1 MSPAPRL
8 VLIDGHA
15 LAYRAYFALMRRG
28 FATRDGRPTGAVFGF
43 VKMMLEAITN
53 LQPACLAVTF
63 DMAAPTFRHEAYD
76 QYKAHRA
83 RMDDDMVSQM
93 KPLRE
98 VVAAFDIPVYELAGW
113 EADDLIGTIS
123 RQAAAQGYEVLILT
137 GDRDAFQLVTDQVKV
152 LLPTNGVSELA
163 PFGPAQVVEKMG
175 VTPAQIPDLKGLM
188 GDSSD
193 NIPGVPGVGEKG
205 AVKLLLEFGTLENLY
220 KNLDQVK
227 GKLQDKL
234 REHENLARMSLDL
247 ATINCEA
254 PIDFQIEKCHLTM
267 PDLPRLTKVL
277 EDLEFT
283 SIIRQLPRS
292 LAGFAGGPAAG
303 APTLGSPQRGGPG
316 EAGDGGP
323 RLAAALGGDAAQPNL
338 FGGQVAEAAPVVQV
352 ARPLE
357 LNLTI
362 VDTAAK
368 LAELVATLDVA
379 PGFTYDVETT
389 GLNPMRV
396 DLVGVALAVGGPE
409 AKDVRAYYVPVGH
422 GEGTNLAWSDVR
434 TALQPAFADPQKAKV
449 AHNAKYDL
457 EVLQQQGLE
466 ARGLTFDTMIAD
478 YLVYSGRESHGL
490 KALAWELL
498 RYEMTEIKALIGS
511 GAKQITMAQVSVE
524 KAAPYAAAD
533 VAVTTELRHVLG
545 PKLAELG
552 QEKLF
557 HEVELPLVPVLIAME
572 THGVKLDVDYLK
584 QLSDK
589 LGERLAQAEKEIHAH
604 AGGAFNINSPRQLG
618 VVLFEKLQLPV
629 IKRTKTGPSTDA
641 EVLEEL
647 SASHDIVRK
656 ILEYRQLGK
665 LKSTYVD
672 LLPTMVNPNTGRV
685 HTNYNQT
692 MAATGRLSSQDPNLQ
707 NIPIRTDLG
716 REIRRAFLPSRPDR
730 VILAADYSQ
739 IELRILAHVS
749 QDPTFLQAFKE
760 DQDIHAVTAAEIFGV
775 PLAEV
780 TSEMRRRAKT
790 TNFGIIYGQSDFG
803 LSKKLGIPR
812 KEAKEF
818 IERFNARYPGIQHY
832 MIRTLASAR
841 RNGYVETLS
850 GRRRYIP
857 ELSAGNRQVRD
868 FGERMAINA
877 PIQGTAAD
885 IIKIAMVRLFPRL
898 TGLPAAMLLQVHDE
912 LVFEV
917 DRDAVEPLQ
926 ALVTEVMEGA
936 FTLDVPLRVDAH
948 AGPTWMEAK

>member
-28 FATRDGRPTGAVFGF
+28 FATRDGRPTGAIFGF

-76 QYKAHRA
+76 GYKAHRA
-83 RMDDDMVSQM
+83 RMDDDMISQM
-93 KPLRE
+93 APLRE
-98 VVAAFDIPVYELAGW
+98 VVAAFDVPVYELAGW

-123 RQAAAQGYEVLILT
+123 RQAEALGYEVLILT
-137 GDRDAFQLVTDQVKV
+137 GDRDAFQLVTDKVKV
-152 LLPTNGVSELA
+152 LLPTSGVGDLA
-163 PFGPAQVVEKMG
+163 AFGPEQVLEKMG

-193 NIPGVPGVGEKG
+193 NIPGVPGIGEKG
-205 AVKLLLEFGTLENLY
+205 AVKLLAEFGTVENLY
-220 KNLDQVK
+220 QHLDEVK

-234 REHENLARMSLDL
+234 RENEKLARMSLEL
-247 ATINCEA
+247 ATINCDA
-254 PIDFQIEKCHLTM
+254 PIDFQIEKCHLNM

-283 SIIRQLPRS
+283 TIIRQLPRS
-292 LAGFAGGPAAG
+292 LAGFGGVPVTPG
-303 APTLGSPQRGGPG
+303 GSAP
-316 EAGDGGP
+316 
-323 RLAAALGGDAAQPNL
+323 ALGGEPGTAAPALGGSAAQPSL
-338 FGGQVAEAAPVVQV
+338 FGDQGAEPAPVVQV
-352 ARPLE
+352 ARPLA
-357 LNLTI
+357 LNLTV
-362 VDTAAK
+362 VDTIGK
-368 LAELVATLDVA
+368 LQELVATLAVA
-379 PGFTYDVETT
+379 PSFTYDVETT
-389 GLNPMRV
+389 GLNPLRV
-396 DLVGVALAVGGPE
+396 DLVGVAIAVGGPE
-409 AKDVRAYYVPVGH
+409 VKDVRAFYIPVGH
-422 GEGTNLAWSDVR
+422 EGCDNVPWVGVKA
-434 TALQPAFADPQKAKV
+434 ALQPAFADPQKAKV

-457 EVLQQQGLE
+457 EVLQKQGLTV
-466 ARGLTFDTMIAD
+466 AGLTFDTMIAD

-490 KALAWELL
+490 KSLAWELL
-498 RYEMTEIKALIGS
+498 RYEMTDIKALIGS

-524 KAAPYAAAD
+524 QAAPYAAAD

-545 PKLAELG
+545 PKLVELN

-557 HEVELPLVPVLIAME
+557 HEVELPLVPILMAME
-572 THGVKLDVDYLK
+572 THGVKLDVPYL
-584 QLSDK
+584 QVLSAK
-589 LGERLAQAEKEIHAH
+589 LGERLATAEQEIHRH
-604 AGGAFNINSPRQLG
+604 AGGAFNINSPKQLG
-618 VVLFEKLQLPV
+618 VVLFEKLGLPV

-647 SASHDIVRK
+647 SASHDIVRE

-672 LLPTMVNPNTGRV
+672 LLPTMVNPDTGRV

-707 NIPIRTDLG
+707 NIPIRTELG
-716 REIRRAFLPSRPDR
+716 REIRGAFLPSRPDR

-739 IELRILAHVS
+739 IELRILAHVT

-760 DQDIHAVTAAEIFGV
+760 DRDIHAVTAAEIFGV
-775 PLAEV
+775 PLEAV
-780 TSEMRRRAKT
+780 TSEQRRRAKT

-885 IIKIAMVRLFPRL
+885 IIKIAMVKLYPRL
-898 TGLPAAMLLQVHDE
+898 EGLPAAMLLQVHDE

-917 DRDAVEPLQ
+917 DRDAVEPLK
-926 ALVTEVMEGA
+926 ALVCEVMEGA
-936 FTLDVPLRVDAH
+936 FTLDVPLRVDVH
-948 AGPTWMEAK
+948 WGPTWMEAK